1 MFAPDFDDPHTYH
14 HVQLLC
20 EVHRYGTDV
29 GHKVGTAS
37 LYVCPHMY

>member
-29 GHKVGTAS
+29 GHKVRFWI
-37 LYVCPHMY
+37 VMWIQ